1 MGSGILYRKLT
12 HEDVHR
18 AVAQFLKR
26 GGVIEQL
33 PEDVTVIYIE
43 GNPYNYAAGFY
54 YEPFYHEDGSVYY
67 SELHAPEGAI
77 IFDLPPGYVQ
87 VNVPGGTFFRVGN
100 TYYRQVF
107 YGTQLAYECVRRP

>member
-33 PEDVTVIYIE
+33 PEQKSQE
-43 GNPYNYAAGFY
+43 NPTIGGEKYQD
-54 YEPFYHEDGSVYY
+54 YES
-67 SELHAPEGAI
+67 LAAI
-77 IFDLPPGYVQ
+77 IS
-87 VNVPGGTFFRVGN
+87 
-100 TYYRQVF
+100 
-107 YGTQLAYECVRRP
+107 A